1 MADASVPTQRR
12 ESLWRLLR
20 PSGACLLALAIVL
33 AAEGAVRT
41 LVPNLGWYEG
51 IGSLT
56 QWVNRLGYELKTV
69 RPARWLCGNSVLAY
83 GVDTDRLAA
92 ATGGTP
98 SIALPFGGATF
109 AGDVAML
116 SYFLRRAPQ
125 PPREVVFI
133 LTKDDLN
140 AAGERAYTSRKY
152 LEYDT
157 WRGITL
163 DRVLR
168 LACSRSTI
176 ANTVK
181 SKLLGRD
188 TAAARNPSEAAFDG
202 VVTPEKAEYMCN
214 LAKDYTFDD
223 GTFNDLCLL
232 ANRYGFSVVIV
243 MAPVSRAY
251 LDFHATACPDAPS
264 VADLHARIAD
274 NAAGMGF
281 RFLDLSESA
290 PDDYSNYADPYHL
303 TALGRDRFTDALARE
318 LY

>member
-1 MADASVPTQRR
+1 MADASVPTPKPA
-12 ESLWRLLR
+12 SPWRLLR
-20 PSGACLLALAIVL
+20 PSAACLLALAIVL
-33 AAEGAVRT
+33 AAECTVRA

-51 IGSLT
+51 LSSLV

-92 ATGGTP
+92 ATDDTA

-140 AAGERAYTSRKY
+140 AAGERSYTSRKY

-168 LACSRSTI
+168 LAGSRSTI

-181 SKLLGRD
+181 SKLLGRS
-188 TAAARNPSEAAFDG
+188 TAAARNPSESAFDG
-202 VVTPEKAEYMCN
+202 VVTPEKAELMCR
-214 LAKDYTFDD
+214 LAQNYTFDESAFD
-223 GTFNDLCLL
+223 TLREL
-232 ANRYGFSVVIV
+232 ATRYGFSVTVV

-264 VADLHARIAD
+264 VADIHQRIAD
-274 NAAGMGF
+274 NAAAHDF
-281 RFLDLSESA
+281 RFLDLSSLA

-303 TALGRDRFTDALARE
+303 TALGRDRFTDALALKLR
-318 LY
+318 

>member
-1 MADASVPTQRR
+1 MADAPVPTQMR

-20 PSGACLLALAIVL
+20 PSGACLLALVLVL
-33 AAEGAVRT
+33 AAECAVRA

-51 IGSLT
+51 LSSLT

-92 ATGGTP
+92 ATGDTA

-140 AAGERAYTSRKY
+140 SAGERSYTSKKY

-157 WRGITL
+157 LRGITL

-168 LACSRSTI
+168 LAGSRSTI

-181 SKLLGRD
+181 SKLLGRN
-188 TAAARNPSEAAFDG
+188 TAAARNPSENAFDG
-202 VVTPEKAEYMCN
+202 IVTPEKAEFMCR
-214 LAKDYTFDD
+214 LAKNYTFDD
-223 GTFNDLCLL
+223 GAFKDLCVL
-232 ANRYGFSVVIV
+232 ADRYGFSVVIV

-264 VADLHARIAD
+264 VADIHARIAAD
-274 NAAGMGF
+274 AEPLGF
-281 RFLDLSESA
+281 RFIDLSEFA

-318 LY
+318 L